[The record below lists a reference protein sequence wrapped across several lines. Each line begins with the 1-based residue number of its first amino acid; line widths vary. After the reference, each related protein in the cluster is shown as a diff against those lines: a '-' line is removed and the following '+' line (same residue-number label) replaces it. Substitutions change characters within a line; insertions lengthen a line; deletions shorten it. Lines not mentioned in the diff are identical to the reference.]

1 MLSSDI
7 SGRQW
12 RCWPTHT
19 HPVGLCCQ
27 AVCLSVHC
35 ILGSIILFAD
45 VLIAQSSA
53 RTTTSAQ
60 YLSVPCFYIYTRVI
74 VTWWTCGCAMCACA
88 GFEFR
93 SARVRDHW
101 PLGEHHYWR
110 VRGGGGGGGEGGYE
124 READRMISTTTKTIN
139 RGDIQ
144 CPKSCAIHP
153 SSSSSS
159 NSRAVHT
166 TTIRFT
172 DYALVTLFLF
182 THSHTS
188 KKKEKESRVIDDDDD
203 NNNNSF
209 NTKIGCRM
217 RNDDCFIIRHYQVPN
232 SNNLNWLRVNQSR
245 PRINL
250 ILSKLYKKKGETCK

>member
-1 MLSSDI
+1 MTLLAYAHSSSMLS
-7 SGRQW
+7 G
-12 RCWPTHT
+12 
-19 HPVGLCCQ
+19 
-27 AVCLSVHC
+27 CLSVCALH
-35 ILGSIILFAD
+35 IGIDWAIILFAD

-166 TTIRFT
+166 STIRFT
-172 DYALVTLFLF
+172 DYALVTLFLSLSSLIP
-182 THSHTS
+182 TLQKR
-188 KKKEKESRVIDDDDD
+188 KKKNPASLMMMMTTIIIHSIQKLAV
-203 NNNNSF
+203 
-209 NTKIGCRM
+209 GCATTTVSSS
-217 RNDDCFIIRHYQVPN
+217 DIIKFQI
-232 SNNLNWLRVNQSR
+232 
-245 PRINL
+245 RI
-250 ILSKLYKKKGETCK
+250 I